1 MKLNNISK
9 AFFINLERRKD
20 RLDHINKNLPFY
32 AERFDAIDA
41 NNIELNEEIEKLFK
55 KSLNKLTKAEI
66 ACCLSHY
73 KLWKQLT
80 IDKEADNYLIL
91 EDDVVFKK
99 GFTNFWNQ
107 VFSKNIPK
115 NYNLLYLGGCQPWN
129 KPQYHKVLKPYN
141 QYFYN
146 VKKNNFFNKED
157 HYFHMNAQSY
167 VISKQGAN
175 LICQYIDQLGFD
187 SEKSQAD
194 IFMINFFNKNKI
206 FELPNSIF
214 HLYPNMSYQLHEEN
228 DNIEIDQKSDIRHAS
243 EKIHYLEKIS
253 VIIPTIWKANNY
265 LRQSLQDLDK
275 EYLVEEI
282 IVINNNKEE
291 TPNWIKQN
299 KKVKLIDPGERLY
312 FNKSVNLGVDLCKN
326 DICCALND
334 DVIIIN
340 RNIFKYISEQLKHE
354 SGAIF
359 ISKNSI
365 NAHGVNLSIEL
376 KKISGI
382 EHGNGMLFF
391 LRKSSFVK
399 IPEKIVH
406 HHGDGFIAAINKLQ
420 KKQNYTIQ
428 GFKIRTKESASQ
440 KYAKEVIS
448 KDWRIYKEVF
458 DNLNQFL
465 PQESSDDRRI
475 SVVIPTIWMA
485 NDYMMSSLLDL
496 DKVDCIEEVI
506 VINNDKTKTPHWI
519 NASKKVK
526 VVDPGKRM
534 YFNESVNL
542 GIDLC
547 KNDICCIYN
556 DDITS
561 DTRVFNYVKN
571 NFSEKDGCIFISPKY
586 INQQTRSTGNLK
598 KVNDIIKDGLH
609 RGSGMMMFVRKNS
622 FIKIPENLIH
632 HFGDT
637 FIFKIN
643 QKQGRQN
650 YIIEGFPIQTPGSAS
665 EDDAVRKVISRDW
678 AVHKEI
684 FDDLDQF
691 ITGKQ
696 VSFPSLRGISNK
708 KIPKKIHLSWKNK
721 NVLNSNHSL
730 IKKGAKNLQL
740 LNPDW
745 DIEVHD
751 DEDINKLLRDTIG
764 RSDWDLIK
772 DRKITEKTDL
782 WRLIKTYQEGGLYI
796 DIDRYIDTPLSEV
809 INSKTSLVLPTYL
822 DADFSQDFILSCAKS
837 PILGKAISNNLH
849 YRRQGESLFF
859 LAVQSYLLAVS
870 EFVINKKL
878 TRGQNK
884 KEFDI

>member
-1 MKLNNISK
+1 M
-9 AFFINLERRKD
+9 
-20 RLDHINKNLPFY
+20 
-32 AERFDAIDA
+32 
-41 NNIELNEEIEKLFK
+41 
-55 KSLNKLTKAEI
+55 
-66 ACCLSHY
+66 
-73 KLWKQLT
+73 
-80 IDKEADNYLIL
+80 
-91 EDDVVFKK
+91 
-99 GFTNFWNQ
+99 
-107 VFSKNIPK
+107 
-115 NYNLLYLGGCQPWN
+115 LLYLGGCQPWN

-265 LRQSLQDLDK
+265 LRRSLQDLDK

-291 TPNWIKQN
+291 TPNWIKEN

-334 DVIIIN
+334 DVIIVN

-354 SGAIF
+354 FGAIF

-365 NAHGVNLSIEL
+365 NAHGVDLSIEL

-440 KYAKEVIS
+440 KYAEEVIS
-448 KDWRIYKEVF
+448 NDWRIYKEVF

-465 PQESSDDRRI
+465 PQEI
-475 SVVIPTIWMA
+475 
-485 NDYMMSSLLDL
+485 
-496 DKVDCIEEVI
+496 
-506 VINNDKTKTPHWI
+506 
-519 NASKKVK
+519 
-526 VVDPGKRM
+526 
-534 YFNESVNL
+534 
-542 GIDLC
+542 
-547 KNDICCIYN
+547 
-556 DDITS
+556 
-561 DTRVFNYVKN
+561 
-571 NFSEKDGCIFISPKY
+571 
-586 INQQTRSTGNLK
+586 
-598 KVNDIIKDGLH
+598 
-609 RGSGMMMFVRKNS
+609 
-622 FIKIPENLIH
+622 
-632 HFGDT
+632 
-637 FIFKIN
+637 
-643 QKQGRQN
+643 
-650 YIIEGFPIQTPGSAS
+650 
-665 EDDAVRKVISRDW
+665 
-678 AVHKEI
+678 
-684 FDDLDQF
+684 
-691 ITGKQ
+691 
-696 VSFPSLRGISNK
+696 SFPALQEISSK
-708 KIPKKIHLSWKNK
+708 QIPKKIHLSWKDK

-730 IKKGAKNLQL
+730 IKKGAKNLEL
-740 LNPDW
+740 LNPEW
-745 DIEVHD
+745 DIEVYD

-764 RSDWDLIK
+764 RSNWDLIK

-796 DIDRYIDTPLSEV
+796 DIDRYIDTPLS
-809 INSKTSLVLPTYL
+809 K
-822 DADFSQDFILSCAKS
+822 
-837 PILGKAISNNLH
+837 
-849 YRRQGESLFF
+849 
-859 LAVQSYLLAVS
+859 
-870 EFVINKKL
+870 
-878 TRGQNK
+878 
-884 KEFDI
+884 

>member
-265 LRQSLQDLDK
+265 LRRSLQDLDK

-291 TPNWIKQN
+291 TPNWIKEN

-326 DICCALND
+326 DICCVLND
-334 DVIIIN
+334 DVIIVN

-354 SGAIF
+354 LGAIF

-365 NAHGVNLSIEL
+365 NAHGVDLSIEL

-440 KYAKEVIS
+440 KYAEEVIS
-448 KDWRIYKEVF
+448 NDWRIYKEVF

-465 PQESSDDRRI
+465 PQEI
-475 SVVIPTIWMA
+475 
-485 NDYMMSSLLDL
+485 
-496 DKVDCIEEVI
+496 
-506 VINNDKTKTPHWI
+506 
-519 NASKKVK
+519 
-526 VVDPGKRM
+526 
-534 YFNESVNL
+534 
-542 GIDLC
+542 
-547 KNDICCIYN
+547 
-556 DDITS
+556 
-561 DTRVFNYVKN
+561 
-571 NFSEKDGCIFISPKY
+571 
-586 INQQTRSTGNLK
+586 
-598 KVNDIIKDGLH
+598 
-609 RGSGMMMFVRKNS
+609 
-622 FIKIPENLIH
+622 
-632 HFGDT
+632 
-637 FIFKIN
+637 
-643 QKQGRQN
+643 
-650 YIIEGFPIQTPGSAS
+650 
-665 EDDAVRKVISRDW
+665 
-678 AVHKEI
+678 
-684 FDDLDQF
+684 
-691 ITGKQ
+691 
-696 VSFPSLRGISNK
+696 SFPALQEISSK
-708 KIPKKIHLSWKNK
+708 QIPKKIHLSWKDK

-730 IKKGAKNLQL
+730 IKKGAKNLEL
-740 LNPDW
+740 LNPEW
-745 DIEVHD
+745 DIEVYD

-764 RSDWDLIK
+764 RSNWDLIK

-822 DADFSQDFILSCAKS
+822 DGDFSQDFILSCAKS

-849 YRRQGESLFF
+849 YRRQGKSLFF
-859 LAVQSYLLAVS
+859 LAVQSYLFSVS

-884 KEFDI
+884 KEFDIFRNKTNDCEFIETYRETGPENHILFRDINKDFKKSIFEKDKCDFYHSYNVKHWNIETEERFKNTNSEETLNIIWQINPDSVSECYETDWIRELFNDIKTNEIIDCNYNVLKDNCLIIYNDIYDKKEKNKHTENLYEYLEKARYKKNVSIMHLGDEFIRARTDHYKNFKAVIRTTFNKNLTHLNNLMQIPLGYKQGFHD

>member
-20 RLDHINKNLPFY
+20 RLDHINKNLPFH

-55 KSLNKLTKAEI
+55 KSLKKLTKAEI

-141 QYFYN
+141 QFFYN

-206 FELPNSIF
+206 FESPNSIF

-265 LRQSLQDLDK
+265 LR
-275 EYLVEEI
+275 
-282 IVINNNKEE
+282 
-291 TPNWIKQN
+291 
-299 KKVKLIDPGERLY
+299 R
-312 FNKSVNLGVDLCKN
+312 
-326 DICCALND
+326 
-334 DVIIIN
+334 
-340 RNIFKYISEQLKHE
+340 
-354 SGAIF
+354 
-359 ISKNSI
+359 
-365 NAHGVNLSIEL
+365 
-376 KKISGI
+376 
-382 EHGNGMLFF
+382 
-391 LRKSSFVK
+391 
-399 IPEKIVH
+399 
-406 HHGDGFIAAINKLQ
+406 
-420 KKQNYTIQ
+420 
-428 GFKIRTKESASQ
+428 
-440 KYAKEVIS
+440 
-448 KDWRIYKEVF
+448 
-458 DNLNQFL
+458 
-465 PQESSDDRRI
+465 
-475 SVVIPTIWMA
+475 
-485 NDYMMSSLLDL
+485 SLLDL

-506 VINNDKTKTPHWI
+506 VIDNDKTKTPHWI
-519 NASKKVK
+519 KAFKKVK
-526 VVDPGKRM
+526 LIDPGERL
-534 YFNESVNL
+534 YFNKSVNL

-561 DTRVFNYVKN
+561 DTRVFDYVKN
-571 NFSEKDGCIFISPKY
+571 NFSKKYGCIFISPKY
-586 INQQTRSTGNLK
+586 INHQTRSTGKLK
-598 KVNDIIKDGLH
+598 KVNNIIKDGLH
-609 RGSGMMMFVRKNS
+609 HGSGMMMFVRKNS

-650 YIIEGFPIQTPGSAS
+650 YIIEGFPIRTPGSAS

-678 AVHKEI
+678 AVHKEV

-696 VSFPSLRGISNK
+696 ISFPSLRGISNK

-721 NVLNSNHSL
+721 NVLDSNHSL

-745 DIEVHD
+745 DIEVYD

-849 YRRQGESLFF
+849 YRRQGKLLFF
-859 LAVQSYLLAVS
+859 IAVQSYLFSVS

-884 KEFDI
+884 KEFDIFRNKINDCEFIETYRETGPEDHILFRDINKDFKKSIFEKDKCDFYHSYDVKHWNKKTEERFKNINSEKTLNIIWQINPDLVSECYETDWIRELFNDIETNEIIDCNYNVLKDNCLIIYNDIYDKKEKNKHTENLYKYLEKARHKKNVSIMHLGDEFIRARTDHYKNFKAVIRTTFNKNLSHLNNLIQIPLGYKQGFHD